1 MRPIWIIDLGQA
13 EAVGKRL
20 RSLFDSASIEV
31 KSHWHYL
38 HLEEVE
44 SRRSEVGYPGD
55 MEEYRQ
61 LIERVVAD
69 GRECY
74 NGFMEAGYDIGTFQ
88 VAVLGAADE
97 GLSQRLFAPLAGL
110 LRDSMPRICSDHANR
125 GVEVT
130 GLLYIPSTINQ
141 SDNGELRIRTAMLLE
156 ALNTLCQQL
165 GARHYNHVI
174 AYQDV
179 QWSGN
184 RYYARLDEEGRADL
198 LHQLLVNLYYGDSR
212 SERLFDRTG
221 HDSGIFSLGA
231 TSIHYDSSSHR
242 DAELGRLLQMLM
254 AEFKDSANSDSTY
267 ANTAVRETLDGNA
280 LDATSVSARLREGA
294 AAVEVDLE
302 KIEGEADPHP
312 VWDLFRVELFPRYYN
327 KYLKY
332 MPARLTRY
340 MQSLHY
346 ILLTRMSTLMR
357 HNREQAAEDH
367 RTVLLSLYRKVLLD
381 PATRFATIGQLE
393 TVFAT
398 AKEYMLRKR
407 SEVALTLAEVVPIP
421 KYLRNDYD
429 HCVADE
435 EGNKPSAIMDKIK
448 KNLRREPVVLS
459 LTVRCF
465 LLGILLVFTVIPVLR
480 VISPSIVNMGDI
492 ATMEWLWIPVLM
504 LLPLVVNL
512 VIRLRRHFKRLK
524 RLRRRLLAATLL
536 AANRRLSQVL
546 MDEQGAFY
554 DTLVSECETQHQ
566 LLDAL
571 RQEMQAP
578 HSEATSGPLP
588 ATRFNQ
594 PLLGGDFD
602 GSPILT
608 DTSKAEAS
616 IRLDDMQLRL
626 SQLEQQEL
634 LAMLKTS
641 FRQPEVL
648 DAADLT
654 TGDAPNAHAAALV
667 EAWSSHFTPQL
678 HITTAENT
686 GLMLAQLGKDVDLEP
701 FIKMAGVNGMLFSVD
716 SGGTPV
722 LRISH
727 VPQQLGFCNT
737 ITDTT
742 TADYA
747 MLTTWQRITLHS
759 QQVCNCVLEPL
770 PPLTLADK
778 LTLYYAFYR
787 QRDLAYVFA
796 GQPLRI
802 ARDEMELLDKQI
814 IGG

>member
-1 MRPIWIIDLGQA
+1 MRPIWIIDLGRA
-13 EAVGKRL
+13 EAVGERL
-20 RSLFDSASIEV
+20 RILLGSASKLV

-38 HLEEVE
+38 QLEDADLD
-44 SRRSEVGYPGD
+44 D
-55 MEEYRQ
+55 MEGYRQ
-61 LIERVVAD
+61 LMERVVSD

-74 NGFMEAGYDIGTFQ
+74 NGFVEAGYDIGTFQ
-88 VAVLGAADE
+88 VVVLGAADE

-110 LRDSMPRICSDHANR
+110 LRDSMPRIISDHANR

-141 SDNGELRIRTAMLLE
+141 TDDRELRTRTSMLLE

-165 GARHYNHVI
+165 GPRHYNHVV

-184 RYYARLDEEGRADL
+184 RYYPRLDDEGRADL
-198 LHQLLVNLYYGDSR
+198 LHQLLVNLYYGDNH
-212 SERLFDRTG
+212 SERPFDRTG

-231 TSIHYDSSSHR
+231 ASIYYDSSTHR
-242 DAELGRLLQMLM
+242 QAELGRLLQMLI
-254 AEFKDSANSDSTY
+254 AEFKNSDSSDSAY
-267 ANTAVRETLDGNA
+267 ANTIVRETLDGDA
-280 LDATSVSARLREGA
+280 LDATAVSARLREGA
-294 AAVEVDLE
+294 AAVEIDLE
-302 KIEGEADPHP
+302 KVEGEADPHP
-312 VWDLFRVELFPRYYN
+312 VWDMFRVELFPRYYHR
-327 KYLKY
+327 YLKY

-357 HNREQAAEDH
+357 HNREQSASHH
-367 RTVLLSLYRKVLLD
+367 RSVLLSLYRKVLLD
-381 PATRFATIGQLE
+381 PAARFATIEQLE
-393 TVFAT
+393 AVFAT
-398 AKEYMLRKR
+398 AREYLLRKR

-421 KYLRNDYD
+421 EYLRNDYD
-429 HCVADE
+429 RCLADE
-435 EGNKPSAIMDKIK
+435 ESNNPSAIMDKIK

-480 VISPSIVNMGDI
+480 VISPNIVNLGDI

-512 VIRLRRHFKRLK
+512 IIRLRRHFKRLK

-546 MDEQGAFY
+546 MEEQGAFY
-554 DTLVSECETQHQ
+554 DTLVSECDTQQQ
-566 LLDAL
+566 LLVAL
-571 RQEMQAP
+571 CQQLQAP
-578 HSEATSGPLP
+578 QSETSSSPLP
-588 ATRFNQ
+588 TTRFNQ
-594 PLLGGDFD
+594 PLLGGNFG
-602 GSPILT
+602 GSPLLT
-608 DTSKAEAS
+608 DTTKTEAS
-616 IRLDDMQLRL
+616 IRLDDTQLRL

-648 DAADLT
+648 DAADMSK
-654 TGDAPNAHAAALV
+654 GDDPNAHAAALV
-667 EAWSSHFTPQL
+667 EAWSNHFAPQL
-678 HITTAENT
+678 HITTAENM
-686 GLMLAQLGKDVDLEP
+686 GLMLEQLGKDVDLEP
-701 FIKMAGVNGMLFSVD
+701 FIKMAGVNGMLFSVA
-716 SGGTPV
+716 SGGMPV
-722 LRISH
+722 LRISY

-737 ITDTT
+737 IADAATT
-742 TADYA
+742 DYA
-747 MLTTWQRITLHS
+747 MLTTWQRVTLQS
-759 QQVCNCVLEPL
+759 QQVCNSTLEPL

-778 LTLYYAFYR
+778 LALYYAYYR
-787 QRDLAYVFA
+787 QRDLAYTLA

>member
-1 MRPIWIIDLGQA
+1 MRPIWIIDLGRA
-13 EAVGKRL
+13 EAVGERL
-20 RSLFDSASIEV
+20 RSLLGGASELV

-38 HLEEVE
+38 QLEDADLD
-44 SRRSEVGYPGD
+44 D
-55 MEEYRQ
+55 MEGYRQ
-61 LIERVVAD
+61 LLERVVSD

-74 NGFMEAGYDIGTFQ
+74 NGFVEAGYDIGTFQ
-88 VAVLGAADE
+88 VVVLGAADE

-110 LRDSMPRICSDHANR
+110 LRDSMPRIISDHANR

-141 SDNGELRIRTAMLLE
+141 TDDRELRTRTAMLLE

-165 GARHYNHVI
+165 GPRHYNHVV

-184 RYYARLDEEGRADL
+184 RYYPRLDDEGRADL
-198 LHQLLVNLYYGDSR
+198 LHQLLVNLYYGDNH
-212 SERLFDRTG
+212 SERPFDRTG

-231 TSIHYDSSSHR
+231 ASIYYDSSTHR
-242 DAELGRLLQMLM
+242 QAELGRLLQMLI
-254 AEFKDSANSDSTY
+254 AEFKNSDSNDSAY
-267 ANTAVRETLDGNA
+267 ANTIVRETLDGDA
-280 LDATSVSARLREGA
+280 LDATAVSARLREGA
-294 AAVEVDLE
+294 AAVEIDLE
-302 KIEGEADPHP
+302 KAEGEADPHP
-312 VWDLFRVELFPRYYN
+312 VWDLFRVELFPRYYHR
-327 KYLKY
+327 YLKY

-357 HNREQAAEDH
+357 HNREQSASHH
-367 RTVLLSLYRKVLLD
+367 RSVLLSLYRKVLLD
-381 PATRFATIGQLE
+381 PAARFATIEQLE
-393 TVFAT
+393 AVFAT
-398 AKEYMLRKR
+398 AKEYLLRKR

-421 KYLRNDYD
+421 EYLRNDYD
-429 HCVADE
+429 RCLADE
-435 EGNKPSAIMDKIK
+435 ESNKPSAIMDKIK

-480 VISPSIVNMGDI
+480 VISPNIVNLGDI
-492 ATMEWLWIPVLM
+492 ATMEWIWIPVLM
-504 LLPLVVNL
+504 LLPLVVNF

-546 MDEQGAFY
+546 MEEQGAFY
-554 DTLVSECETQHQ
+554 DTLVSECDTQQQ
-566 LLDAL
+566 LLVAL
-571 RQEMQAP
+571 CQQLQAP
-578 HSEATSGPLP
+578 QSETSSSPLP
-588 ATRFNQ
+588 TTRFNQ
-594 PLLGGDFD
+594 PLLSGNFG
-602 GSPILT
+602 GSPLLT
-608 DTSKAEAS
+608 DTTKAEAS
-616 IRLDDMQLRL
+616 IRLDDTQLRL

-648 DAADLT
+648 DAADMSK
-654 TGDAPNAHAAALV
+654 GDDPNAHAAALV
-667 EAWSSHFTPQL
+667 EALSKHFAPQL
-678 HITTAENT
+678 HITTAENM
-686 GLMLAQLGKDVDLEP
+686 GLMLEQLGKDVDLEP
-701 FIKMAGVNGMLFSVD
+701 FIKMAGVNGMLFSVA
-716 SGGTPV
+716 SGGMPV

-737 ITDTT
+737 IADTAT
-742 TADYA
+742 TDYA
-747 MLTTWQRITLHS
+747 MLTTWQRITLQS
-759 QQVCNCVLEPL
+759 QQVCNSTLEPL

-778 LTLYYAFYR
+778 LALYYAYYR
-787 QRDLAYVFA
+787 QRDLAYTLA